1 MIEKQGKKQEGIH
14 KEARKRQSDLDNREQ
29 QRQLHNLFPSNPDH
43 CKRFSSAKYLF
54 KFLSNLILVFFIIFL
69 TIFICFFKLIP

>member
-14 KEARKRQSDLDNREQ
+14 KEARKRQSDLDNIEQ

-43 CKRFSSAKYLF
+43 SKRFSFVKYLF
-54 KFLSNLILVFFIIFL
+54 NFFFQYFISFNFLSNLILIFL
-69 TIFICFFKLIP
+69 LFF

>member
-54 KFLSNLILVFFIIFL
+54 NCFLKHFISFNFYI
-69 TIFICFFKLIP
+69 